1 MGDLERGQVQRSD
14 SDPKVQTLQVEVWGP
29 EDVRD
34 DLEHWEPVGL
44 SHRPKDPD
52 SNGGADALVGKL
64 GGSDHSV
71 VLGVTDRR
79 IRPTGMAQGDT
90 VLYDAHGNRL
100 DLTSTGGTLN
110 CDLTVKE
117 TVTVEKALTGDTTI
131 NAKGGF
137 KKDAKTGVSGLL
149 AVNDSVSGGFAIIE
163 VTGGIITNVT
173 VNPPFTWVPA
183 GS

>member
-1 MGDLERGQVQRSD
+1 MGDLERGQVQQSD

-34 DLEHWEPVGL
+34 DLEHWEPVGI

-100 DLTSTGGTLN
+100 DLTSAGGSFN
-110 CDLTVKE
+110 CDVSVDE
-117 TVTVEKALTGDTTI
+117 TVTSEKTI

-149 AVNDSVSGGFAIIE
+149 TVNDSVSGGFAIIE
-163 VTGGIITNVT
+163 VTGGIITTVT